1 METKLARVANKGL
14 SGEPENI
21 VIQELDT
28 LKVFDFSQIKF
39 VKENESIREVSLI
52 DNDLNQTEIQHILNN
67 MSHQVQIDW
76 DENDNVTLHF

>member
-52 DNDLNQTEIQHILNN
+52 DNDLNQTEIQHILND